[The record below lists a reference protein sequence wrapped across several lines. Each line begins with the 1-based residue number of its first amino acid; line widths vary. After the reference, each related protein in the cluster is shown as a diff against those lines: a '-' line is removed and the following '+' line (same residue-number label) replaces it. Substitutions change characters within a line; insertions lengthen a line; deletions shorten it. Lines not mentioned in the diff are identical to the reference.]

1 MTKHTFSDK
10 RDVTGAFP
18 ISSRRANDG
27 DWKLFDIHDDVSETL
42 SACSRSIFR
51 EDEYEI
57 REVPT
62 KGKKIWEN
70 EGRKQNRELE
80 PENEEQENK
89 RQSEEREESQAD
101 KTLDQSGVSRREQAE
116 EQGQKTVERESQ
128 ERKESQ
134 EDKSPNQS
142 EVPGREQVEGQEHEQ
157 HREVPEMTSK
167 GRKQLEQNEDSG
179 TVFPSTGI
187 PHRPRSLREQDLRS
201 NTSNDRFRSSSFGSL
216 SSTASHRSPSA
227 SRLGL
232 LNRRS
237 RNAFEDTW
245 NDDLIIP

>member
-1 MTKHTFSDK
+1 MIHTFSDK
-10 RDVTGAFP
+10 RNITRAFP
-18 ISSRRANDG
+18 ISSRHANDG

-51 EDEYEI
+51 KDEYEI
-57 REVPT
+57 REVPK
-62 KGKKIWEN
+62 KGRKIWEN

-101 KTLDQSGVSRREQAE
+101 KTLDQSGVSMREQAE
-116 EQGQKTVERESQ
+116 EQGQKTVEHESQ
-128 ERKESQ
+128 EH
-134 EDKSPNQS
+134 KSPNQS
-142 EVPGREQVEGQEHEQ
+142 EVPGREHVEGQEHEQ
-157 HREVPEMTSK
+157 HREVPEMTSN
-167 GRKQLEQNEDSG
+167 GRKQLEQNEDSR
-179 TVFPSTGI
+179 TIFPSTGI

-216 SSTASHRSPSA
+216 PSTASHRSPSA

-232 LNRRS
+232 RNRRW
-237 RNAFEDTW
+237 RNAPEDTW

>member
-1 MTKHTFSDK
+1 MNYTFSNK
-10 RDVTGAFP
+10 RDITGAFP
-18 ISSRRANDG
+18 ISSRHANDG

-57 REVPT
+57 REVPK

-89 RQSEEREESQAD
+89 RRSEEREESQAD
-101 KTLDQSGVSRREQAE
+101 KTLDQSEVSRREQVE
-116 EQGQKTVERESQ
+116 EQRQKTVERESPKR
-128 ERKESQ
+128 EESQ
-134 EDKSPNQS
+134 EDKTPNQS
-142 EVPGREQVEGQEHEQ
+142 EVPGREQVEEHQHEQ

-167 GRKQLEQNEDSG
+167 GRKQLEQNEDSR
-179 TVFPSTGI
+179 TVFPSTGMLY
-187 PHRPRSLREQDLRS
+187 RSRSLREQDLRS
-201 NTSNDRFRSSSFGSL
+201 NTSNDQF
-216 SSTASHRSPSA
+216 RSPSFGNLPSTLYRSPST
-227 SRLGL
+227 SRSGL
-232 LNRRS
+232 QSRRCT
-237 RNAFEDTW
+237 FEDDW